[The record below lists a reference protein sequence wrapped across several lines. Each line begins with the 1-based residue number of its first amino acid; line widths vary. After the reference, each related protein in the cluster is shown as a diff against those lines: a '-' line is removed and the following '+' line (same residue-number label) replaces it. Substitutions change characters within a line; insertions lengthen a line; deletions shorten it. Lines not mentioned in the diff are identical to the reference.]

1 MTEWIARIFP
11 FYFILIN
18 LFSFSLY
25 GIDKSRAVHHKWRIK
40 ESVLLGA
47 AFLGGAAGAGLG
59 MSIFR
64 HKTRKLKFRI
74 LVPLSLALWLAL
86 AGAWMVRA
94 GKETH
99 IFSGSFEMPA
109 EHRYFICRLQK

>member
-47 AFLGGAAGAGLG
+47 ACLGGAAGAGLG

-109 EHRYFICRLQK
+109 EH